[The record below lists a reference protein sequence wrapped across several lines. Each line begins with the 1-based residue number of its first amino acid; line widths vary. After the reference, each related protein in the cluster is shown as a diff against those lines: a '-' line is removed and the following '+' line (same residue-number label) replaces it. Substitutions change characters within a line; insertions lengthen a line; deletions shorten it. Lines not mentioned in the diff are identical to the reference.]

1 MNYAFGYVLLTNF
14 VITTISI
21 STSISVF
28 ISNKSCKD
36 VWNRP
41 KTTLVLWHQVDCT
54 NTTTIQRTIKQDA
67 TKLRLSNNRLHPMC
81 CLRPSDRQTSSQLAS
96 SWWETCT
103 SKERT
108 GNLEKLALLSEANEK
123 RDFQRTFRRSTCRKI
138 MKKLQKH
145 KRSTKNRSITC
156 L

>member
-36 VWNRP
+36 VRNRP
-41 KTTLVLWHQVDCT
+41 KQHLFVTPSWLYKHNDVQSSKMLLSYDL
-54 NTTTIQRTIKQDA
+54 TTTDFIQCVAWD
-67 TKLRLSNNRLHPMC
+67 H
-81 CLRPSDRQTSSQLAS
+81 QTGKHSSQLAS

-123 RDFQRTFRRSTCRKI
+123 RDFQRTFRRSTCRKT
-138 MKKLQKH
+138 MKKLHKH
-145 KRSTKNRSITC
+145 KRSTKNRSKTC